1 VALKSGGKEVGGLN
15 HFSVTVRRVAQS
27 TDVDPHFTMAGY
39 SLTVSS
45 DGHIKIE
52 GQYQSRS
59 FSPGTWDAFEVKRLS
74 TGG

>member
-1 VALKSGGKEVGGLN
+1 MALKSRGKEVGGLN
-15 HFSVTVRRVAQS
+15 PFSVTVRRVGQG

-39 SLTVSS
+39 GLTVSP
-45 DGHIKIE
+45 DGDLAIE

-59 FSPGTWDAFEVKRLS
+59 FSPGTWDGFEVKRLS